1 MVFSKYQFFF
11 VLSSIIIVL
20 PPPQNRLFNY
30 WLKITVIFLWISIIY
45 RITWLIEQFCSC
57 VFQRFYS
64 RISTNRIQYTYSLIG
79 IKLLYHQHFHHHGY
93 YRNFYHC
100 NQVLLHYH
108 ECHHVWYFSTI
119 KPSSRFLPSVSIT
132 SSFKSYKFF
141 ESD

>member
-20 PPPQNRLFNY
+20 PLSPPPSPKSRLLNHS
-30 WLKITVIFLWISIIY
+30 LKITVIFLWISIIY
-45 RITWLIEQFCSC
+45 RIIWLIEQFCSR

-100 NQVLLHYH
+100 NQVLLHLSWMPPRLVFFH
-108 ECHHVWYFSTI
+108 DKTQLAI
-119 KPSSRFLPSVSIT
+119 SSIRFDNII
-132 SSFKSYKFF
+132 F
-141 ESD
+141 